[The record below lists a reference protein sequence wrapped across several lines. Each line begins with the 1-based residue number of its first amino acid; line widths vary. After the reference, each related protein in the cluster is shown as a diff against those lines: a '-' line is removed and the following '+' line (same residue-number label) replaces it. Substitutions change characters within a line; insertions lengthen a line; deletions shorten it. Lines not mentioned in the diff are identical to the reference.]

1 MDAAVSSQ
9 LDSIPRIRG
18 FLFIQIVLDNCTIS
32 IQKRNKFLMNKKILI
47 GSRGSKL
54 ALLYAQKAKDAIIQN
69 TGLSDDDI
77 IIKPI
82 STKGDQVKDQRLSE
96 FGGKGLFSSNIE
108 KELQDKNIDIA
119 VHALKDLPAIETD
132 GLITDI
138 FLERN
143 DPKEILIS
151 KDKKKL
157 KELEEKSVVGTSSYR
172 REFQIKRLRSDIN
185 CKLIRGNVDTRIKKL
200 KEGQYDAIILSSAGI
215 KYLKLEEEIS
225 EIFPTGEIIPSA
237 GQGIIAL
244 QCRED
249 DQEIISLLKKINHE
263 ETYKRA
269 HAERNILKVLEGD
282 CETAIGVHSIIDGN
296 NIIVEAELFS
306 LDGSKRFYEKKIVK
320 IDKFRE
326 VGNEI
331 GEILKTKS
339 NNSYKR

>member
-1 MDAAVSSQ
+1 M
-9 LDSIPRIRG
+9 I
-18 FLFIQIVLDNCTIS
+18 
-32 IQKRNKFLMNKKILI
+32 KKIII

-54 ALLYAQKAKDAIIQN
+54 ALLYAQKAKDAIIN
-69 TGLSDDDI
+69 NSNFSDEDI
-77 IIKPI
+77 VIKSI
-82 STKGDQVKDQRLSE
+82 TTKGDQFKDTRLSE

-108 KELQDKNIDIA
+108 KELKDKSIDIA

-132 GLITDI
+132 GLITDA

-157 KELEEKSVVGTSSYR
+157 KELDNKSIVGTSSYR
-172 REFQIKRLRSDIN
+172 REFQIKKIRPDIN

-200 KEGQYDAIILSSAGI
+200 KEGLYDAIILSHAGI
-215 KYLKLEEEIS
+215 KHLKFENEIT
-225 EIFPTGEIIPSA
+225 EIFKIEEIIPSV

-249 DQEIISLLKKINHE
+249 DKETISLLKKINHE

-282 CETAIGVHSIIDGN
+282 CETAIGAHSIIDGE

-306 LDGSKRFYEKKIVK
+306 LDGSKRFYEKKIEK

-326 VGNEI
+326 IGREI